1 MSEDRPWLKS
11 YDPHVPKEFDF
22 PRRGLG
28 ELLAEALSAYPDRP
42 ACWMME
48 REIRFSELD
57 VLARRFAAWLLR
69 NGLAKG
75 DVVAISLPNCP
86 QYLIAHIGTI
96 LAGGVS
102 CGCSPLLSAP
112 EVAYQLNDSG
122 TRFLVTLDAIYEKVL
137 GKIRD
142 DVPRLAG
149 VVTTNVADYMGLS
162 GLKVWLG
169 KKLGKIPHG
178 RVDPWSG
185 KLVVG
190 LAETLTTPE
199 TQNVATVDPENDVA
213 LLYYTG
219 GTTGHPKGAE
229 LTHASVTANLHQA
242 ISWMGWK
249 PSGEVGLSA
258 FPLFHM
264 AGMMVCNASLVLSCP
279 QVLIA
284 NPRDTGRILAEFT
297 RRRPTWLA
305 NVPSLYQMLLR
316 DPGISKLPA
325 DVLDGVRAYLSAAAP
340 LASETFRRL
349 ETVLRA
355 EGKILELYG
364 MTEASPVITANPF
377 LGRKKIGSIGL
388 PLPGTDLRI
397 ESLETGEPVPPG
409 QPGEI
414 VCRGPQVMRGYR
426 GKPEETANTLRG
438 GWLHTGDVAV
448 MDEDGYLTIVDR
460 LKDMI
465 IVGGFKVFSTHVEEI
480 LSRHPQVELAAT
492 IGVPDPER
500 PGSELVRAV
509 IQLRGA
515 DPADRAAQEDVRRY
529 AKENLSSYENP
540 RQWDFRAAIPL
551 TTVGKVSKL
560 ALRKELASTTA

>member
-1 MSEDRPWLKS
+1 MADERFWVRS
-11 YDPHVPKEFDF
+11 YDPHVPRTFEF
-22 PRRGLG
+22 PRKGLG
-28 ELLAEALSAYPDRP
+28 ELFAEALSAFPDRP

-57 VLARRFAAWLLR
+57 VLARRFAAWLGR

-122 TRFLVTLDAIYEKVL
+122 AKFLVTLDAIYEKVL
-137 GKIRD
+137 GRIRG

-149 VVTTNVADYMGLS
+149 VVTTNVSDYMGLP

-178 RVDPWSG
+178 RVDPWPG
-185 KLVVG
+185 KLIVD
-190 LAETLTTPE
+190 LAETLKTPE
-199 TQNVATVDPENDVA
+199 TTKRVEADPERDVA

-229 LTHASVTANLHQA
+229 LTHANVVANLHQA
-242 ISWMGWK
+242 IAWMGWK
-249 PSGEVGLSA
+249 PAGEVGLSA
-258 FPLFHM
+258 FPLFHL
-264 AGMMVCNASLVLSCP
+264 AGMMVCNASLALSST
-279 QVLIA
+279 QILIA
-284 NPRDTGRILAEFT
+284 NPRDTGRILLELT

-316 DPGISKLPA
+316 DPGLPKVPA
-325 DVLDGVRAYLSAAAP
+325 DVLDGVRAYISGAAP
-340 LASETFRRL
+340 LPSETFRRM
-349 ETVLRA
+349 ETALRA
-355 EGKILELYG
+355 EGKIIELYG
-364 MTEASPVITANPF
+364 MTEASPVITANPL
-377 LGRKKIGSIGL
+377 LGKKKLGSIGL
-388 PLPGTDLRI
+388 PLTGTDLRI
-397 ESLETGEPVPPG
+397 ESLETGEPVAAG

-426 GKPEETANTLRG
+426 GKPEETASTLRG

-460 LKDMI
+460 IKDMI

-480 LSRHPQVELAAT
+480 LARHPKVELAAT
-492 IGVPDPER
+492 IGVPDPDR
-500 PGSELVRAV
+500 PGSEMVRAV
-509 IQLRGA
+509 VQLRAA
-515 DPADRAAQEDVRRY
+515 DPADEAVRAQVRAY
-529 AKENLSSYENP
+529 AKENLSRYEYP
-540 RQWDFRAAIPL
+540 RQWDFRAALPL
-551 TTVGKVSKL
+551 TPVGKVSKL
-560 ALRKELASTTA
+560 ALRQELR